1 MPSGG
6 VPAES
11 AAGMSPTTLALLVGG
26 GILFLVIVIALIVI
40 ARRRPKDNSSL
51 EARLAEYS
59 ERDTPV
65 TLEEIELSA
74 SFVERIVYPAMDK
87 LVAFATRFMP
97 AKILEETARKLE
109 LADNPNNLTPTRF
122 LTIRF
127 GAMIVMSVLIF
138 VLTSIAKMPFS
149 RRLLFTGVVG
159 ALGFYLP
166 VLWLGSKIRSRQ
178 SEIVKQLPDA
188 LDLLTICV
196 EAGLGFDQAV
206 SKLVEKSD
214 GELPRAFNR
223 YLQEVALGKLSRN
236 ALLAMSNRM
245 DVSDVTTFVAAIV
258 QAQQLGVSMAKI
270 LRVQSEQMRMLR
282 RQRAEEKAHQAPVK
296 MVFPMVFL
304 TFPSIFIML
313 LGPAILLMMD
323 SGVLGSI

>member
-1 MPSGG
+1 MPD
-6 VPAES
+6 VPVQE
-11 AAGMSPTTLALLVGG
+11 AAGRSPFVTVILIGMGLLFV
-26 GILFLVIVIALIVI
+26 VIAVALILI
-40 ARRRPKDNSSL
+40 QRRRPKRQSSL
-51 EARLAEYS
+51 EERLAEYS

-65 TLEEIELSA
+65 TLQEIELSA
-74 SFVERIVYPAMDK
+74 SFAERVIYPALDK
-87 LVAFATRFMP
+87 LTGFAARFLP
-97 AKILEETARKLE
+97 ARIIEETQRKLE

-122 LTIRF
+122 MAIRF
-127 GAMIVMSVLIF
+127 GAMIVLGVLLF
-138 VLTSIAKMPFS
+138 VLMGLADMSPA
-149 RRLLFTGVVG
+149 RRVFFTAVVA
-159 ALGFYLP
+159 ALGFFLP

-178 SEIVKQLPDA
+178 AAIVRQLPDA

-214 GELPRAFNR
+214 GELPRGFNR
-223 YLQEVALGKLSRN
+223 YLKEVALGKVSRE
-236 ALLAMSNRM
+236 ALLNMAARM
-245 DVSDVTTFVAAIV
+245 EVADVTTFVAAVV

-270 LRVQSEQMRMLR
+270 LRVQSEQMRRLR

-313 LGPAILLMMD
+313 LGPAALLMME
-323 SGVLGSI
+323 SGVLGVI